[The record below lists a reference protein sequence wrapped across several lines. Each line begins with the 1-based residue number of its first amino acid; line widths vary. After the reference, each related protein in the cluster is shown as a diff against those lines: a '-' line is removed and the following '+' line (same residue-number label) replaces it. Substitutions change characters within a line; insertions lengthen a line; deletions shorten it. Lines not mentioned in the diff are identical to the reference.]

1 MRPYSYWSGQ
11 MNRHQGKGPG
21 LMGRSIEK
29 LSSNKS
35 RIAVLYGCI
44 AAGSVLG
51 GLARYLLSLLIQFGS
66 PFPSATLFVNVTG
79 SFIIGFYNTLSAPD
93 GRLFA
98 SAQQRQFV
106 MTGFCGGYTTF
117 STFSLET
124 VTLLGS
130 GMRQAALVNIA
141 ISLISW
147 VVAVWVGHL
156 LADWLNRL
164 KGS

>member
-1 MRPYSYWSGQ
+1 

-35 RIAVLYGCI
+35 RIPVLYGCI

-51 GLARYLLSLLIQFGS
+51 GLARYLLSLLIQLGS
-66 PFPSATLFVNVTG
+66 PFPWATLFVNVTG

-106 MTGFCGGYTTF
+106 VAGFCGGDTTVLSF
-117 STFSLET
+117 W
-124 VTLLGS
+124 LGN
-130 GMRQAALVNIA
+130 GWI
-141 ISLISW
+141 I
-147 VVAVWVGHL
+147 
-156 LADWLNRL
+156 
-164 KGS
+164 